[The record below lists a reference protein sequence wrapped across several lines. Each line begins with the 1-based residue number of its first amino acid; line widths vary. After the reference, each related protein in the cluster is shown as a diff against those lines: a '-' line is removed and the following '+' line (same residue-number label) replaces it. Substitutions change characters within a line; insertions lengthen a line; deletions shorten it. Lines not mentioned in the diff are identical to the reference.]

1 MSALGPTGTPE
12 IWQLTPRRLRDL
24 VGILRTNGQP
34 MQHVPRTPHKLKRG
48 VFVSLDASFAMS
60 LPVVTID
67 IDYSAEKGA

>member
-1 MSALGPTGTPE
+1 MVRRKAKRAHPLPDAHHDASGRGHSLLYRDHPT
-12 IWQLTPRRLRDL
+12 RLSR
-24 VGILRTNGQP
+24 
-34 MQHVPRTPHKLKRG
+34 